1 MSTKN
6 HKGQSMVEF
15 AFIIPLFM
23 LMCFAIIY
31 GGIFFMDYLQYNRT
45 AGDIARDISLSSE
58 ERRESLIEL
67 SNNKKL
73 NNLTGSDLYT
83 VTSYVKLDD
92 SKENVIVEIK
102 FKTNYGSLPA
112 ILSKINFPPE
122 SITPVVVEMP
132 LKK

>member
-1 MSTKN
+1 MTTRN
-6 HKGQSMVEF
+6 IKGQSIVEF
-15 AFIIPLFM
+15 AFVIPLF
-23 LMCFAIIY
+23 LVMCFAIIY
-31 GGIFFMDYLQYNRT
+31 GGLFFMDYLQYNRT

-58 ERRESLIEL
+58 EHRESLIEL